1 VVAYVEFEGSALKSI
16 KFRPIAQNRIGQGQA
31 DTQDER
37 TNNLFL
43 QTRGL
48 PRPATG
54 EQAKYIFERLADL
67 SRPFGTTVEV
77 NGDIAEIRLKGRN

>member
-1 VVAYVEFEGSALKSI
+1 VEFEGNALKSI

-48 PRPATG
+48 PRPVTG
-54 EQAKYIFERLADL
+54 EQAKYILERLADL
-67 SRPFGTTVEV
+67 SRPFGTNVEV